1 MNERLWE
8 FCRNSLKLINKFN
21 LNPDYR
27 NFSVLYLYFSGE
39 NQALYNHIE
48 NEIKKNNLNNKIC
61 ESLYKKYVEKI
72 DKKQLKEI
80 YEKLKDIL
88 IETLVKINNSNINIK
103 NKNKKFGEYIEKIE
117 SKNIPIKE
125 FSEILKS
132 VVIELKDFRND
143 CDELSLTLNKSSDD
157 IELLKKKIEELQKK
171 AEIDPLTGLLNRR
184 AFDEKINEITKNKE
198 FYPISLIFVDID
210 DFKHIN
216 DTHGHIIGDE
226 VLRFIAK
233 KLKDNSKN
241 QDIIA
246 RFGGEEFILLLP
258 NTSLENAVKFAE
270 RLKDIISSKVLILKN
285 SRKQIG
291 KITASF
297 GVSQYKENEPIS
309 DFIDRADKALYF
321 SKANGKNQVNDEK
334 VLINQKAS

>member
-1 MNERLWE
+1 MNDRLWE
-8 FCRNSLKLINKFN
+8 FCRNALKLINKYD
-21 LNPDYR
+21 LNPDYK

-39 NQALYNHIE
+39 NKALHSEIE
-48 NEIKKNNLNNKIC
+48 DKIKKNNLSDEIC
-61 ESLYKKYVEKI
+61 KTLYKKYVEKL
-72 DKKQLKEI
+72 DKKHFEEI
-80 YEKLKDIL
+80 YERFKDIL
-88 IETLVKINNSNINIK
+88 IETLTNINNSNENIK
-103 NKNKKFGEYIEKIE
+103 NKNKKFDGYIEKIE
-117 SKNIPIKE
+117 SKNIPIHE
-125 FSEILKS
+125 FSKILKN

-143 CDELSLTLNKSSDD
+143 CDELSLTLNKSSDN

-184 AFDEKINEITKNKE
+184 AFDSKINEIIKNEE

-210 DFKHIN
+210 DFKQIN
-216 DTHGHIIGDE
+216 DTYGHVIGDE

-241 QDIIA
+241 QDIIV

-258 NTSLENAVKFAE
+258 NTPLENAVKFAN
-270 RLKDIISSKVLILKN
+270 RLKDIISSKILVLKN
-285 SRKQIG
+285 SGKQIG

-297 GVSQYKENEPIS
+297 GVSQYKKNEPIT

-321 SKANGKNQVNDEK
+321 SKAHGKNQVNDER
-334 VLINQKAS
+334 VLLNQAAS